1 MPMAVSSRG
10 ILAIGLSLAGLAYLV
25 APSLGQPQQGDAGV
39 RKAANPNPAP
49 AGPKPPIAPVI
60 GTVDLDVI
68 FKNYDK
74 VKVTNKDFNSAV
86 AVRRGELMKLE
97 NEMRQEAEMMKNM
110 NPGTDDFRKH
120 ENKITELKAKG
131 EAQRESAEREFTLR
145 KAETMATLYKET
157 QAMVA
162 RVAQWRGMTY
172 IVKVSSQPITGNDP
186 NSVLAA
192 ISEPMVY
199 ADPRNDITNDVVHY
213 LNRMYQATAGARPPA
228 AAAPAKAAQPA
239 DNN

>member
-1 MPMAVSSRG
+1 M
-10 ILAIGLSLAGLAYLV
+10 V

-39 RKAANPNPAP
+39 RTASNPNPAP
-49 AGPKPPIAPVI
+49 AGPKPPIAPII
-60 GTVDLDVI
+60 GTVDLDVV

-74 VKVTNKDFNSAV
+74 VKVTNKDFNA
-86 AVRRGELMKLE
+86 AITVRRGELMKLE

-110 NPGTDDFRKH
+110 NPGGDDFRKH

-145 KAETMATLYKET
+145 KAETMATLYKEI
-157 QAMVA
+157 QAMVG

-192 ISEPMVY
+192 INEPMVY
-199 ADPRNDITNDVVHY
+199 ADSRNDITNDVVHY
-213 LNRMYQATAGARPPA
+213 LNRMYQATASPTPKNAARPSA
-228 AAAPAKAAQPA
+228 TAAPAKAVQPN
-239 DNN
+239 DN